1 MVSNEMYEL
10 GNRRFVI
17 RDIFAQAQ
25 KRMAE
30 DGADNVFD
38 FSIGNP
44 NVPAPKEVGEALEKA
59 LETLSSTQ
67 LHGYSNASGF
77 PEVKEAVV
85 SHVNKTFAMDYTASD
100 LFLTCGAAGALVI
113 ALQSLVNPGDEVI
126 IFAPYY
132 PEYQT
137 FADNAQA
144 KKVIIPM
151 DEEHFQIPFDILE
164 QSITSNTKAV
174 LVNSPNNPSGAVYTA
189 ETIERLAQML
199 IEKSAEYGHPIYII
213 SDEPYRE
220 IVFDQ
225 MDVPYIPKFYKNTLV
240 CYSYSKSLSIPG
252 HRIGYLLMPYL
263 GDEIEALRLA
273 VAGSA
278 RILGFVQ
285 APAPAQ
291 RIIHHCLGIT
301 ADMALYE
308 TNRDVFYNGMT
319 DLGFQCVKPHGAF
332 YMLVKSPLDDM
343 QEFLE
348 AGKKHNLFYAPG
360 LDFGCPNYIRLSF
373 CIATETIQRSLVQ
386 FAKLS
391 ADLGLTKE

>member
-1 MVSNEMYEL
+1 MVSDRMYEL

-25 KRMAE
+25 KQIAL
-30 DGADNVFD
+30 DGVENVFD

-44 NVPAPKEVGEALEKA
+44 NVPAPQEVADALKNA
-59 LETLSSTQ
+59 MTTFSSAE

-85 SHVNKTFAMDYTASD
+85 DYVNKTFGMAYTAND
-100 LFLTCGAAGALVI
+100 IFMTCGAAGALVI
-113 ALQSLVNPGDEVI
+113 ALQALVNPGEEVVI
-126 IFAPYY
+126 LAPYY

-151 DEEHFQIPFDILE
+151 DEESFQIPFDLLE
-164 QSITSNTKAV
+164 QAITPNTKAI
-174 LVNSPNNPSGAVYTA
+174 LVNSPNNPSGAVYTK
-189 ETIERLAQML
+189 ETILRLADILTQ
-199 IEKSAEYGHPIYII
+199 KSEEYGHPIYII

-220 IVFDQ
+220 IVFDN
-225 MDVPYIPKFYKNTLV
+225 MEVPYIPKFYKNTLV

-252 HRIGYLLMPYL
+252 HRIGYLLMPYE
-263 GDEIEALRLA
+263 GQEIDSIRPA

-291 RIIHHCLGIT
+291 RIIHHCLGVT

-308 TNRDVFYNGMT
+308 KNRDVFYNGMT
-319 DLGFQCVKPHGAF
+319 ALGFQCVKPHGAF
-332 YMLVKSPLDDM
+332 YMLVKSPLDDI
-343 QEFLE
+343 QAFLE

-360 LDFGCPNYIRLSF
+360 LDFGCPNYVRLSF
-373 CIATETIQRSLVQ
+373 CIATETIERSLVQ

-391 ADLGLTKE
+391 KDLGLTKE